1 MQRFTKEEKL
11 WAVDQRLNKKRSFN
25 SIADQLSIH
34 KGTVRDWVNQF
45 SSFGATAF
53 DRKHNTHYS
62 EELKNEAVRFYLDGR
77 GSMSDT
83 CIHFKIHSDRQLRSW
98 IRQYNS
104 HELKAS
110 PGIYG
115 GTKSMTKGRKTT
127 FDERVSIVEE
137 RKKNNMNYAE
147 TAEKYGLS
155 YQQVYVWL
163 RKYKQKGIEGL
174 KDHRGRRKPESE
186 MSELEKLKAEN
197 RMLKAELERKELENM
212 FLKKV
217 DEIERRR
224 S

>member
-137 RKKNNMNYAE
+137 CIKNNMNYAE

-174 KDHRGRRKPESE
+174 KDHRG
-186 MSELEKLKAEN
+186 
-197 RMLKAELERKELENM
+197 
-212 FLKKV
+212 
-217 DEIERRR
+217 
-224 S
+224 

>member
-25 SIADQLSIH
+25 SIADQLSVH
-34 KGTVRDWVNQF
+34 KCTVMKWVNQF
-45 SSFGATAF
+45 STYGTTAF

-77 GSMSDT
+77 GSM
-83 CIHFKIHSDRQLRSW
+83 SDRQLRSW

-137 RKKNNMNYAE
+137 CIKNNMNYAE

-186 MSELEKLKAEN
+186 MSDLEKLKAEN